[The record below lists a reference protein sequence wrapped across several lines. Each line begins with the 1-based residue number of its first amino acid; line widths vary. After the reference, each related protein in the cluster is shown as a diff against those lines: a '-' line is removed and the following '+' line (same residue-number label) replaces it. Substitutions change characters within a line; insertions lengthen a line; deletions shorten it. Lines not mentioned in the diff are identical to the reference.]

1 MRDDIKKR
9 FIDYG
14 NDKDSIVSI
23 FYVKSNTND
32 EFIDLYTVVDEIII
46 GKLEEELKFLFDDII
61 LINRSKNSFE
71 IDKNKQNYTI
81 LSYTGPVV

>member
-46 GKLEEELKFLFDDII
+46 GKL
-61 LINRSKNSFE
+61 
-71 IDKNKQNYTI
+71 
-81 LSYTGPVV
+81 